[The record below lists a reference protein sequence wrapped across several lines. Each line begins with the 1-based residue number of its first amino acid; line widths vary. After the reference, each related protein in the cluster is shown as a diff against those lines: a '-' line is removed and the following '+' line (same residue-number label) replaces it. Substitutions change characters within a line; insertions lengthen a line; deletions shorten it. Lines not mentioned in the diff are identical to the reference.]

1 MLAAF
6 IAKQWDN
13 VAQSDSVALINVPSV
28 DIRNVMIGNAVSM
41 CVCACV
47 HVSVHVNVYVYVCIQ
62 AHVHV
67 ILCVLTHVGI

>member
-1 MLAAF
+1 MSFLLSLGLNGAGVLAAF

-41 CVCACV
+41 CVCVCVCV
-47 HVSVHVNVYVYVCIQ
+47 HVYM
-62 AHVHV
+62 
-67 ILCVLTHVGI
+67 